1 MRLYKK
7 ATSLEAVW
15 PDGYN
20 IIQYLA
26 IYNNENFPRSL
37 KMPKLVQKF
46 AKFSIS
52 YPKNCP
58 KTSTHFAKGEKFR
71 QIWSHWTIIRQR
83 EPWSSLLSCVL

>member
-26 IYNNENFPRSL
+26 IYNNDDLPNSI
-37 KMPKLVQKF
+37 KMPKLVQTL
-46 AKFSIS
+46 AK
-52 YPKNCP
+52 Y
-58 KTSTHFAKGEKFR
+58 
-71 QIWSHWTIIRQR
+71 
-83 EPWSSLLSCVL
+83 